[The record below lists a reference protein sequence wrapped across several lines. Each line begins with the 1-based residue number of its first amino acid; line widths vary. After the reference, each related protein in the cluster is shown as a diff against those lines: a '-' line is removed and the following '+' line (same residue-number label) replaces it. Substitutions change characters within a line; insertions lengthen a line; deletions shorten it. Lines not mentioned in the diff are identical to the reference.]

1 MIDKKVLQ
9 QLSSNNNATV
19 NRQQVKLITILLV
32 VSMKSRNRDVTHL
45 ELSSPW
51 HRPLHGSVPSLFGV
65 LSCRF
70 ASDRK
75 TLESIISPRVQSTLT
90 LIFDW
95 PGGSRVI
102 KRWWRTTLRVIAPSA
117 TPIYLLSTVCCRPDN
132 IFISF
137 AKQSCRCARHQTSH
151 CAAHRGWTISVAAS
165 WRSDI
170 GGEWRVARSCDWGG
184 GHSDERHQS
193 IDSYPYS
200 CHVSVSKQLQRMTVI

>member
-1 MIDKKVLQ
+1 MIDKKFLQ

-32 VSMKSRNRDVTHL
+32 VSMKSRNQDVTHL

-65 LSCRF
+65 LSCRL

-75 TLESIISPRVQSTLT
+75 MLESIISPRVQSTLT

-117 TPIYLLSTVCCRPDN
+117 APIYLLSTVCCRPDN

-137 AKQSCRCARHQTSH
+137 AKQSCRCGRHQTSH

-170 GGEWRVARSCDWGG
+170 GGEWRVARSCDWAG
-184 GHSDERHQS
+184 DTQTKDTNLL
-193 IDSYPYS
+193 ILILLS